1 MIYVHRSESL
11 PCRPRV
17 AAGGN
22 PTAPPS
28 LPPLSLPFL
37 AATRGRG
44 QAKPSRR
51 RRGFLR
57 PLAHGGQAW
66 AAFLRPGRGLIVG
79 ASMAAPGLGSAAA

>member
-1 MIYVHRSESL
+1 MCTDPSPS
-11 PCRPRV
+11 RV
-17 AAGGN
+17 APEWRPGETV
-22 PTAPPS
+22 PRHRRFPPS
-28 LPPLSLPFL
+28 PLPFL